1 MVSICLNFGDRR
13 YPNRQ
18 REAPISTGSKLSS
31 EDRPRGPKPKKFDQ
45 TRQAMKHDIRERR
58 LTVTK
63 LRGMPE
69 KAMAERYGVSRDT
82 ARKARSAV
90 LSEFVE
96 ESNHDK

>member
-1 MVSICLNFGDRR
+1 
-13 YPNRQ
+13 
-18 REAPISTGSKLSS
+18 
-31 EDRPRGPKPKKFDQ
+31 
-45 TRQAMKHDIRERR
+45 MKHDIRECR
-58 LTVTK
+58 LTVAE
-63 LRGMPE
+63 LRGMLE